1 MSETDQRS
9 RNRVRVL
16 ARFGFVWAALI
27 AARLVQLQI
36 VNHDKFAAAAAT
48 QQTREVEV
56 KLPRGMILDAHGAP
70 LAMSLPVDSV
80 TLNPMRLPDP
90 DIAVTILSRI
100 LDLDPAVLCAQILQA
115 KGHRPITAKVSKSA
129 SFSCAAAPGVST
141 AKAKGFLWIARK
153 ITPEQS

>member
-56 KLPRGMILDAHGAP
+56 KLPRGMILDAHGVP
-70 LAMSLPVDSV
+70 LAMSLPVD
-80 TLNPMRLPDP
+80 
-90 DIAVTILSRI
+90 
-100 LDLDPAVLCAQILQA
+100 
-115 KGHRPITAKVSKSA
+115 
-129 SFSCAAAPGVST
+129 
-141 AKAKGFLWIARK
+141 
-153 ITPEQS
+153 